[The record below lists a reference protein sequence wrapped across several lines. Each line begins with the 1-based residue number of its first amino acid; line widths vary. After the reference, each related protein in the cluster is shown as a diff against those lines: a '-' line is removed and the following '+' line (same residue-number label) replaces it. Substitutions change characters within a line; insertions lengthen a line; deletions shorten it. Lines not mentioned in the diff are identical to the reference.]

1 MSGTAVKQLPAR
13 AGLASPPRPRGESRY
28 RLVRTPV
35 ETTPRFPL
43 DTDQRAVADHAAG
56 PLLVLAGPGT
66 GKTTTIVESVV
77 ARVEAGADPES
88 VLVLTYG
95 RKAAGRLR
103 ERITARL
110 GRTTTEPLART
121 FHSYAWGL
129 LRRDAALRSERAP
142 RLLTGPEQDA
152 LIRELLEGDVEGI
165 GVHWPDPE
173 QLQAPRG
180 FAAELRDLMLR
191 TLERGIDP
199 VGLDDLGTQQAR
211 DDWRAAARFLQQYF
225 DVLELRNNET
235 TASGVAYDSA
245 LIIQEAV
252 SLLRNDPE
260 LLDQER
266 RARRYVFVD
275 EYQETD
281 PAQRELLRLLC
292 DGGRF
297 LVAAGDP
304 DQSIFSFRGADP
316 GGVHSFVDDFPTT
329 DGEPAPTIVLGTAHR
344 AGPVLQEAADR
355 IGTRLRGGRKQRTPH
370 LGPETPPSLADGVEV
385 VVVRSA
391 TQEAAYVAHRLRR
404 AHLIDGVPWSRM
416 AVLVRSAPRSAGT
429 LRRGLVQAGVP
440 VEIDTDE
447 LPLAQQ
453 RGVAPIVKAL
463 GVALHPER
471 LDDAAAVGL
480 LTSPLGDADALSLRR
495 LRQQLRL
502 VASAGGDT
510 RSSAELLPEALA
522 DSRDLIPVDAE
533 WGRPARRVA
542 AVLQAIRDA
551 AAAPGASP
559 ESVLWAAWE
568 TSGLGPRWEDESLR
582 GGAEGADADAA
593 LDAAVALFDQAAKFV
608 DGLPGATP
616 TMFVDYLEHLR
627 IPADSIAPTGQ
638 RSEVVRI
645 LTAHAAKGL
654 EWDVV
659 AVAGV
664 QEGLWPDLRPRGT
677 VLGSE
682 ELVDLVA
689 GRPPQLTGHLSAL
702 LDEERRLF
710 YVAVTRARRALLV
723 TAVDTV
729 DGEDAEQA
737 SRFLDEIDPPEQPLT
752 PRESDGGRPQAVVPR
767 QLTLPALVAELRR
780 AVLDRE
786 GDPVRRRAAARRLA
800 RLADEGVPGADPAE
814 WWGFAALSDAAA
826 LRGPDEMVAVSPS
839 RVEAFQT
846 CALRWLLETSGGGT
860 TSTAQGIGTVVH
872 DVAAEVT
879 AEQAVPD
886 LRALS
891 DRLNERWR
899 RVDLTGW
906 YGRKQHE
913 RANQMVERLADWLA
927 KNPRQLVA
935 VEREFSVD
943 VGRATVRGRVD
954 RLERDEEGRLVVVD
968 LKTGQS
974 KPSAENIPTHPQLGV
989 YQLAVEQGAFGEHGT
1004 ESGGAS
1010 LVHIG
1015 MPTRR
1020 ASEQVQEPPRR
1031 NWAERLVRDVAD
1043 GMAGSVFEATQNNYC
1058 RMCAVSASCPIVSGQ
1073 VTDE

>member
-1 MSGTAVKQLPAR
+1 M
-13 AGLASPPRPRGESRY
+13 
-28 RLVRTPV
+28 
-35 ETTPRFPL
+35 
-43 DTDQRAVADHAAG
+43 
-56 PLLVLAGPGT
+56 LAGPGT
-66 GKTTTIVESVV
+66 GKTSTIVESVV

-88 VLVLTYG
+88 VLVLTFG
-95 RKAAGRLR
+95 RRAAGRLR
-103 ERITARL
+103 ERITERL

-129 LRRDAALRSERAP
+129 LRRDAALRGERAP

-152 LIRELLEGDVEGI
+152 LIRELLEGDIEGF
-165 GVHWPDPE
+165 GVRWPDPE

-191 TLERGIDP
+191 VQERGIDP
-199 VGLDDLGTQQAR
+199 VGLDELGRLQQRA
-211 DDWRAAARFLQQYF
+211 DWRAAALFLQQYF
-225 DVLELRNNET
+225 DVLELRDAESLNQ
-235 TASGVAYDSA
+235 GIGYDNA

-252 SLLRNDPE
+252 TLLRNDPE

-266 RARRYVFVD
+266 RARRHVYVD

-292 DGGRF
+292 GGGRF
-297 LVAAGDP
+297 LVAVGDP
-304 DQSIFSFRGADP
+304 DQSVFAFRGADP
-316 GGVHSFVDDFPTT
+316 GGVYTFVDDFPTAA
-329 DGEPAPTIVLGTAHR
+329 GEPAPTVVLDTAHR
-344 AGPVLQEAADR
+344 AGPALQEAADR
-355 IGTRLRGGRKQRTPH
+355 IATRLRGGNRQRAPH
-370 LGPETPPSLADGVEV
+370 LGPETPPGLADAVEV
-385 VVVRSA
+385 VTVRSA

-404 AHLIDGVPWSRM
+404 AHLRDGVPWSRM

-429 LRRGLVQAGVP
+429 LRRGLVHAGVP

-447 LPLAQQ
+447 LPLALQ
-453 RGVAPIVKAL
+453 RGVAPLVRAL

-522 DSRDLIPVDAE
+522 DPRDLIPIDAE

-542 AVLQAIRDA
+542 TVLTAVREA
-551 AAAPGASP
+551 AAEPGATP
-559 ESVLWAAWE
+559 EAVLWAAWE
-568 TSGLGPRWEDESLR
+568 ASGLGPRWEAESIR
-582 GGAEGADADAA
+582 GGAEGADADSA
-593 LDAAVALFDQAAKFV
+593 LDTAVALFDQAARFV

-616 TMFVDYLEHLR
+616 AMFLDYLEHLR
-627 IPADSIAPTGQ
+627 IPADSIAPTGR

-682 ELVDLVA
+682 ELVDVVA
-689 GRPPQLTGHLSAL
+689 GRPPLLAGHLAQL

-729 DGEDAEQA
+729 DGEDAQQA
-737 SRFLDEIDPPEQPLT
+737 SRFLDEIDPPERPLV
-752 PRESDGGRPQAVVPR
+752 PRDAEGGREPLVVPR

-786 GDPVRRRAAARRLA
+786 GDPVRRRAAARQLA
-800 RLADEGVPGADPAE
+800 RLAEAGVPGADPVE
-814 WWGFAALSDAAA
+814 WWGFAPLSDAEA
-826 LRGPDEMVAVSPS
+826 LRGADELVAVSPS

-860 TSTAQGIGTVVH
+860 TSAAQGIGTVVH

-879 AEQAVPD
+879 AVRSVPD
-886 LRALS
+886 LRELS

-927 KNPRQLVA
+927 RNPRQLVA
-935 VEREFSVD
+935 VEREFSVE
-943 VGRATVRGRVD
+943 VGRATIRGRVD
-954 RLERDEEGRLVVVD
+954 RLERDDEGRLVVVD

-974 KPSAENIPTHPQLGV
+974 KPPVDSIPTHPQLGV
-989 YQLAVEQGAFGEHGT
+989 YQLAVEEGAFPEHGSAT
-1004 ESGGAS
+1004 GGAS

-1015 MPTRR
+1015 MPTVR
-1020 ASEQVQEPPRR
+1020 ASEQVQEPPRG
-1031 NWAERLVRDVAD
+1031 NWARQLVRDVAD
-1043 GMAGSVFEATQNNYC
+1043 GMSGSVFTATQNNYC
-1058 RMCAVSASCPIVSGQ
+1058 RMCAVASSCPIQSGQ

>member
-1 MSGTAVKQLPAR
+1 MRPSTVPAERFALDSDQLAVT
-13 AGLASPPRPRGESRY
+13 EH
-28 RLVRTPV
+28 
-35 ETTPRFPL
+35 
-43 DTDQRAVADHAAG
+43 DAG

-66 GKTTTIVESVV
+66 GKTTTLVESVV

-88 VLVLTYG
+88 VLVLTFG

-103 ERITARL
+103 ERITERL
-110 GRTTTEPLART
+110 GTTTTEPLART

-129 LRRDAALRSERAP
+129 LRRDSSLRGERPP

-152 LIRELLEGDVEGI
+152 LIRDLLDGNVD
-165 GVHWPDPE
+165 GVGVRWPDPE
-173 QLQAPRG
+173 QLEAPRG

-191 TLERGIDP
+191 VMERGIDP
-199 VGLDDLGTQQAR
+199 VGLDELGRQQQRA
-211 DDWRAAARFLQQYF
+211 DWRAAALFLEQYF
-225 DVLELRNNET
+225 DVLELRDAESLNQ
-235 TASGVAYDSA
+235 GPGYDNA

-252 SLLRNDPE
+252 TLLRNDPE
-260 LLDQER
+260 LLAQER
-266 RARRYVFVD
+266 RSRQYVFVD

-297 LVAAGDP
+297 LVVAGDP

-316 GGVHSFVDDFPTT
+316 DGVRTFVDDFPSA
-329 DGEPAPTIVLGTAHR
+329 DGEPAPAIILNTAHR
-344 AGPVLQEAADR
+344 AGPALQEVADR
-355 IGTRLRGGRKQRTPH
+355 VATRLRGGVRQRTPH
-370 LGPETPPSLADGVEV
+370 LGAETPPGLADGVEV
-385 VVVRSA
+385 AIVRSA

-416 AVLVRSAPRSAGT
+416 AVLVRSAPRSAST
-429 LRRGLVQAGVP
+429 LRRGLMHAGIP

-453 RGVAPIVKAL
+453 RGVAPLVKAL

-471 LDDAAAVGL
+471 LDDGAAVGL

-502 VASAGGDT
+502 VASAGGDV

-522 DSRDLIPVDAE
+522 DPRDLIPIDSE

-542 AVLQAIRDA
+542 AVLQAVREA
-551 AAAPGASP
+551 TEAPGATP

-568 TSGLGPRWEDESLR
+568 TSGLSARWEEQSLR
-582 GGAEGADADAA
+582 GGSEGADADSA
-593 LDAAVALFDQAAKFV
+593 LDAAVALFDQAARFV

-616 TMFVDYLEHLR
+616 AMFLDYLEHLR
-627 IPADSIAPTGQ
+627 IPADSIAPTG
-638 RSEVVRI
+638 RRAEVVRI
-645 LTAHAAKGL
+645 LTAHGAKGL

-664 QEGLWPDLRPRGT
+664 QEGLWPDLRPRGS

-682 ELVDLVA
+682 ELVDVVA
-689 GRPPQLTGHLSAL
+689 GRPHQPAGHLSAL

-710 YVAVTRARRALLV
+710 YVAVTRARRAVLI

-737 SRFLDEIDPPEQPLT
+737 SRFLDEVDPLLEPE
-752 PRESDGGRPQAVVPR
+752 RPTAVVPR

-780 AVLDRE
+780 VVLDRE
-786 GDPVRRRAAARRLA
+786 GDPVRRRAAARQLA
-800 RLADEGVPGADPAE
+800 RLAGAGVPGADPAE
-814 WWGFAALSDAAA
+814 WWGFAPLSDAQA
-826 LRGPDEMVAVSPS
+826 LRGPDERVSVSPS

-872 DVAAEVT
+872 DVAAEVSAVQT
-879 AEQAVPD
+879 VPD
-886 LRALS
+886 LHALS
-891 DRLNERWR
+891 SRLNERWR
-899 RVDLTGW
+899 RVDVTGW

-913 RANQMVERLADWLA
+913 RATQMVDRLAEWLA
-927 KNPRQLVA
+927 GNPRQLIA

-943 VGRATVRGRVD
+943 VGRATIRGRVD
-954 RLERDEEGRLVVVD
+954 RLERDDDGRLVVVD
-968 LKTGQS
+968 LKTGAS
-974 KPSAENIPTHPQLGV
+974 KPPEEAVKTHSQLGV
-989 YQLAVEQGAFGEHGT
+989 YQLAVEQGAFGEHGSET
-1004 ESGGAS
+1004 GGAS

-1020 ASEQVQEPPRR
+1020 ASEQKQDPPET
-1031 NWAERLVRDVAD
+1031 NWAEHLVRDVAD

-1058 RMCAVSASCPIVSGQ
+1058 RMCAVASSCPIVSGQ

>member
-1 MSGTAVKQLPAR
+1 MRATPAPGRRLAVDA
-13 AGLASPPRPRGESRY
+13 
-28 RLVRTPV
+28 
-35 ETTPRFPL
+35 
-43 DTDQRAVADHAAG
+43 DQRAVTAHESG

-77 ARVEAGADPES
+77 ARVESGADPES

-103 ERITARL
+103 ERITERL

-121 FHSYAWGL
+121 FYSYAWGL
-129 LRRDAALRSERAP
+129 LRRDAALRGDRAP

-152 LIRELLEGDVEGI
+152 LIRDLLEGDIEGY
-165 GVHWPDPE
+165 GVRWPDAE
-173 QLQAPRG
+173 QLEAPRG

-191 TLERGIDP
+191 VQERGIDP
-199 VGLDDLGTQQAR
+199 VGLDELGQLHQR
-211 DDWRAAARFLQQYF
+211 PDWRAAARFLQQYF
-225 DVLELRNNET
+225 DVLELRDAESANQ
-235 TASGVAYDSA
+235 GIGYDNA

-252 SLLRNDPE
+252 TLLRNDPE

-266 RARRYVFVD
+266 RARRHVYVD
-275 EYQETD
+275 EFQETD

-292 DGGRF
+292 GGGRF
-297 LVAAGDP
+297 LVAAADP
-304 DQSIFSFRGADP
+304 DQSIFGFRGADP
-316 GGVHSFVDDFPTT
+316 GGVYSFADDFPTA
-329 DGEPAPTIVLGTAHR
+329 DGEPAETVVLGTAHR
-344 AGPVLQEAADR
+344 AGPTLQETADR
-355 IGTRLRGGRKQRTPH
+355 VGTRLRGGAKQRTPH
-370 LGPETPPSLADGVEV
+370 LGPETPAALADGVEV
-385 VVVRSA
+385 VTVRSA

-416 AVLVRSAPRSAGT
+416 AVLVRSAPRSAST
-429 LRRGLVQAGVP
+429 LRRGLVHAGVP

-453 RGVAPIVKAL
+453 RGVAPIVRAL

-471 LDDAAAVGL
+471 LDDAAAVAL

-522 DSRDLIPVDAE
+522 DPRDLIPVDSE

-542 AVLQAIRDA
+542 AVLTAIRA
-551 AAAPGASP
+551 AAEEPGATP
-559 ESVLWAAWE
+559 ESVLWSAWE
-568 TSGLGPRWEDESLR
+568 ASGLGPRWEEDSLR
-582 GGAEGADADAA
+582 GGVEGADADSA
-593 LDAAVALFDQAAKFV
+593 LDAAVVLFDQAANFV

-645 LTAHAAKGL
+645 LTAHASKGL

-682 ELVDLVA
+682 ELVDVVA
-689 GRPPQLTGHLSAL
+689 GRPPQLAGHLAQL

-729 DGEDAEQA
+729 DGEDAQQA
-737 SRFLDEIDPPEQPLT
+737 SRFLDEIDPPEQPLVA
-752 PRESDGGRPQAVVPR
+752 RDEDGGRAAVVVPR

-780 AVLDRE
+780 VVLDRE
-786 GDPVRRRAAARRLA
+786 GDPVRRRSAARQLA
-800 RLADEGVPGADPAE
+800 RLAGAGVPGADPAE
-814 WWGFAALSDAAA
+814 WWGFAPLSDAEA

-879 AEQAVPD
+879 GPD
-886 LRALS
+886 LRELS
-891 DRLNERWR
+891 ARLNERWR

-913 RANQMVERLADWLA
+913 RATQMVDRLAGWLA
-927 KNPRQLVA
+927 RNPRQLVA

-943 VGRATVRGRVD
+943 VGRATIRGRVD
-954 RLERDEEGRLVVVD
+954 RLERDEDGRLVVVD

-974 KPSAENIPTHPQLGV
+974 KPPAEKIPTHPQLGV
-989 YQLAVEQGAFGEHGT
+989 YQLAVEHGAFPEHGSET
-1004 ESGGAS
+1004 GGAS

-1015 MPTRR
+1015 MPTVR
-1020 ASEQVQEPPRR
+1020 ASEQVQEPPQRQ
-1031 NWAERLVRDVAD
+1031 WAEQLVRDVAD
-1043 GMAGSVFEATQNNYC
+1043 GMAGSVFTATQNNYC
-1058 RMCAVSASCPIVSGQ
+1058 RMCAVASSCPIVSGQ

>member
-1 MSGTAVKQLPAR
+1 MPPAFAGTAALAAAPAP
-13 AGLASPPRPRGESRY
+13 APPRPRQRRGENRY
-28 RLVRTPV
+28 RLVRPPAAPV
-35 ETTPRFPL
+35 ERRTL
-43 DTDQRAVADHAAG
+43 DPDQRAVTEHAEG

-66 GKTTTIVESVV
+66 GKTSTLVEAVV

-88 VLVLTYG
+88 VLVLTFG

-103 ERITARL
+103 ERITERL

-129 LRRDAALRSERAP
+129 LRRDASLRGERAP

-152 LIRELLEGDVEGI
+152 LIRDLLEGNVD
-165 GVHWPDPE
+165 GVGVRWPDPE
-173 QLQAPRG
+173 QLEAPRG

-191 TLERGIDP
+191 AMERGIDP
-199 VGLDDLGTQQAR
+199 VGLDELGTQQQR
-211 DDWRAAARFLQQYF
+211 LDWRAAALFLEQYF
-225 DVLELRNNET
+225 DVLELRDA
-235 TASGVAYDSA
+235 ASAGSADGAGYDNA

-260 LLDQER
+260 LLAQER
-266 RARRYVFVD
+266 RARQYVFVD

-304 DQSIFSFRGADP
+304 DQSIFAFRGADP
-316 GGVHSFVDDFPTT
+316 DGVRSFVDDFPTA
-329 DGEPAPTIVLGTAHR
+329 DGEPAPAIILNTAHR
-344 AGPVLQEAADR
+344 AGPALQEVADR
-355 IGTRLRGGRKQRTPH
+355 VATRLRGGVKQRTPH
-370 LGPETPPSLADGVEV
+370 LGPETPDALADGVEV
-385 VVVRSA
+385 AVVRSA

-429 LRRGLVQAGVP
+429 LRRGLIHAGIP

-453 RGVAPIVKAL
+453 RGVAPLVRAL

-471 LDDAAAVGL
+471 LDDTAAVGL

-510 RSSAELLPEALA
+510 RSSAELLPEALT
-522 DSRDLIPVDAE
+522 DPRDLIPIDAE

-542 AVLQAIRDA
+542 AVLQAIREAKDT
-551 AAAPGASP
+551 PGATP

-568 TSGLGPRWEDESLR
+568 TSGLGPRWEEASVR
-582 GGAEGADADAA
+582 GDADADSA
-593 LDAAVALFDQAAKFV
+593 LDATVALFDQAARFV

-616 TMFVDYLEHLR
+616 AMFLDYLEHLR
-627 IPADSIAPTGQ
+627 IPADSIAPTG
-638 RSEVVRI
+638 RRDEVVTI

-664 QEGLWPDLRPRGT
+664 QEGLWPDLRPRGS

-682 ELVDLVA
+682 QLVDVVA
-689 GRPPQLTGHLSAL
+689 GRPHQPAGHLSAL

-710 YVAVTRARRALLV
+710 YVAVTRARRAVLI

-737 SRFLDEIDPPEQPLT
+737 SRFLDEVDPPVEP
-752 PRESDGGRPQAVVPR
+752 ERPTAVVPR

-780 AVLDRE
+780 VVLDRE
-786 GDPVRRRAAARRLA
+786 GDPVRRRASARQLA
-800 RLADEGVPGADPAE
+800 RLAGAGVPGADPAE
-814 WWGFAALSDAAA
+814 WWGFAPLSDAQA
-826 LRGPDEMVAVSPS
+826 LRGPDERVTVSPS
-839 RVEAFQT
+839 RVESFQT

-872 DVAAEVT
+872 DVAAEVSAVQT
-879 AEQAVPD
+879 VPD
-886 LRALS
+886 LHALS
-891 DRLNERWR
+891 ERLNQRWR
-899 RVDLTGW
+899 RVDVTGW

-913 RANQMVERLADWLA
+913 RATQMVDRLADWLA
-927 KNPRQLVA
+927 HNPRQLIA

-954 RLERDEEGRLVVVD
+954 RLERDDDGGLVVVD
-968 LKTGQS
+968 LKTGAS
-974 KPSAENIPTHPQLGV
+974 KPPEEAVESHSQLGV
-989 YQLAVEQGAFGEHGT
+989 YQLAVERGAFAEHGT
-1004 ESGGAS
+1004 RSGGAS

-1015 MPTRR
+1015 MPTKR
-1020 ASEQVQEPPRR
+1020 ASEQIQKQPAT
-1031 NWAERLVRDVAD
+1031 NWAEHLVRDVAD

-1058 RMCAVSASCPIVSGQ
+1058 RMCAVASSCPIISGQ